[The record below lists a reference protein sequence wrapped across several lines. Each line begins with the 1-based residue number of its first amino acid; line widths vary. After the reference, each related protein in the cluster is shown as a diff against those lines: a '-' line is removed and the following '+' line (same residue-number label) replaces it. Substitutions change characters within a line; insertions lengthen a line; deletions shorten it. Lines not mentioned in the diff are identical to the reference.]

1 MEFATKCLRA
11 GYQPKN
17 GEPGALPIV
26 QSTTYKYDTTEQ
38 VAKLF
43 DLQAAGFFYSR
54 LANPTV
60 DSVEQ
65 KDRRFRRRCWCNLY
79 IIRTG
84 RRVPVHYEHRAVR

>member
-65 KDRRFRRRCWCNLY
+65 KIAALEGGVGAIC
-79 IIRTG
+79 TSSG
-84 RRVPVHYEHRAVR
+84 QAAVPVHYEHRAVR